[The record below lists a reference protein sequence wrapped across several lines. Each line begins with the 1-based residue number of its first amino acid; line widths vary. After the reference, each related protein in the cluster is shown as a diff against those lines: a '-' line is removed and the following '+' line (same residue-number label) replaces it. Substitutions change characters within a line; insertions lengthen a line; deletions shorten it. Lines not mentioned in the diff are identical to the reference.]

1 MAELDLRGGSNRR
14 KAIDASE
21 LRKMAI
27 IRRRTAMQTGFITG
41 VAFILLIAIFAM
53 MGCTVP
59 LTVEKPRWFFE
70 RQAEVPLPP
79 MPLEGSMEYRKDNP
93 CSPSSITPN

>member
-1 MAELDLRGGSNRR
+1 MAELELRGGSNRR
-14 KAIDASE
+14 KTIDASE

-41 VAFILLIAIFAM
+41 VTFILLIAIFAM

-70 RQAEVPLPP
+70 RQAEVSLPP

>member
-1 MAELDLRGGSNRR
+1 MAKLDLRGGTNRR
-14 KAIDASE
+14 KVIDASE

-41 VAFILLIAIFAM
+41 VTFILLIAIFAM